1 MAIKLDRAPAPGVG
15 AGMHR
20 FARLMTALALAS
32 GLVACGGKDKKA
44 PAAPG
49 TTEPGQA
56 GMNDGDPSG
65 DPGSPDQP
73 GQPGGQPGD
82 QPGQPGTEPG
92 GQAGTDPATG
102 EPEGPPI
109 VAPNLDPDPRQ
120 AKTQVD
126 EHLKRG
132 NAALQAG
139 SLDPDKAIAEAKA
152 ALAIDATSV
161 DAVVV
166 MAHGYYHKKLYD
178 TAEVILDMLFKER
191 AAAKNNAGV
200 FFVYGLVY
208 DKINEPQK
216 ARVAYEKAVELEPN
230 HLSALTN
237 LGTHQLANKQYREA
251 VRTYEKVSKE
261 RPTAVVWNA
270 LGSAYRGQSADY
282 DPGAGDRANLLRK
295 ADTAYKRAIQADRN
309 FGQAYY
315 NLCLLYL
322 DADPYPGEGGAPMD
336 TLLRLQQ
343 AKKYF
348 DDYKS
353 MPGANTALLAERT
366 KDVDKLI
373 KREEKARQK
382 KAKDKAAPEG

>member
-1 MAIKLDRAPAPGVG
+1 MAIKLDRARPPGVG
-15 AGMHR
+15 ARMHR
-20 FARLMTALALAS
+20 LAHLTSALAVVL
-32 GLVACGGKDKKA
+32 GLGAGLTACGGKDKKA

-49 TTEPGQA
+49 AAEPGQE
-56 GMNDGDPSG
+56 GMNDGDPTG
-65 DPGSPDQP
+65 DPGSP
-73 GQPGGQPGD
+73 GQPGAEPGEPGADGQA
-82 QPGQPGTEPG
+82 GTEPG
-92 GQAGTDPATG
+92 A
-102 EPEGPPI
+102 EPEAPPI
-109 VAPNLDPDPRQ
+109 VAPNLDPDPAQ

-132 NAALQAG
+132 NAALQTG

-200 FFVYGLVY
+200 YFVYGLVY

-216 ARVAYEKAVELEPN
+216 ARVAYEKAVELEPS

-237 LGTHQLANKQYREA
+237 LGTHQLANKQYRDA
-251 VRTYEKVSKE
+251 VRTYEKVSRE
-261 RPTAVVWNA
+261 RQTAAVFNA

-315 NLCLLYL
+315 NLGLLYL

-353 MPGANTALLAERT
+353 MPGANTTLHAERT

-373 KREEKARQK
+373 KREEKARK
-382 KAKDKAAPEG
+382 KNAKEKAAPEG

>member
-1 MAIKLDRAPAPGVG
+1 MATKLDRASATGVG

-20 FARLMTALALAS
+20 FARLMTALALGAA
-32 GLVACGGKDKKA
+32 LVACGGKDKKA

-65 DPGSPDQP
+65 DPGSPDQA
-73 GQPGGQPGD
+73 GG
-82 QPGQPGTEPG
+82 QPGQPGAEPG
-92 GQAGTDPATG
+92 AGGEQAGTDPATG
-102 EPEGPPI
+102 EPEAPPI
-109 VAPNLDPDPRQ
+109 VAPNLDPDPAQ
-120 AKTQVD
+120 AKSQVD

-132 NAALQAG
+132 NAALQAS

-191 AAAKNNAGV
+191 AKAKDNAGV
-200 FFVYGLVY
+200 YFVYGLVY

-237 LGTHQLANKQYREA
+237 LGIHQLANKQYREA
-251 VRTYEKVSKE
+251 VRTYEKVSRE
-261 RPTAVVWNA
+261 RPSAPVWNA

-282 DPGAGDRANLLRK
+282 DPGAADRANLLRK
-295 ADTAYKRAIQADRN
+295 ADTAFKRAIQADRN

-315 NLCLLYL
+315 NLGLLYL

-348 DDYKS
+348 DDYKN
-353 MPGANTALLAERT
+353 MPGASATLHAERT

-373 KREEKARQK
+373 KREEKARK
-382 KAKDKAAPEG
+382 KNAKEKAAPEG

>member
-1 MAIKLDRAPAPGVG
+1 MAIKLDREPRTSVG
-15 AGMHR
+15 AAMPR
-20 FARLMTALALAS
+20 FARIVTALALAA

-49 TTEPGQA
+49 SGQPGQQ
-56 GMNDGDPSG
+56 GVGDGDPTG
-65 DPGSPDQP
+65 DP
-73 GQPGGQPGD
+73 GQPGSEQPGT
-82 QPGQPGTEPG
+82 PGQPGAEPG
-92 GQAGTDPATG
+92 AGGEQAGTDPG
-102 EPEGPPI
+102 EPPPPPI
-109 VAPNLDPDPRQ
+109 VAPNLDPDPGQ
-120 AKTQVD
+120 AKSQVD

-152 ALAIDATSV
+152 ALAVDATSV

-166 MAHGYYHKKLYD
+166 LAHGYYHKKLYD

-191 AAAKNNAGV
+191 AKAKDNAGV
-200 FFVYGLVY
+200 YFVYGLVY

-237 LGTHQLANKQYREA
+237 LGIHQLANKQYREA
-251 VRTYEKVSKE
+251 VRTYEKVSRE
-261 RPTAVVWNA
+261 RPSAPVWNA

-282 DPGAGDRANLLRK
+282 DPGAADRANLLRK
-295 ADTAYKRAIQADRN
+295 ADTAFKRAIQADRN

-315 NLCLLYL
+315 NLGLLYL

-348 DDYKS
+348 DDYKN
-353 MPGANTALLAERT
+353 MPGASATLHAERT

-373 KREEKARQK
+373 KREEKARK
-382 KAKDKAAPEG
+382 KNAKEKAAPEG

>member
-1 MAIKLDRAPAPGVG
+1 MATKLDRASATGVG

-20 FARLMTALALAS
+20 FARLMTALALGAA
-32 GLVACGGKDKKA
+32 LVACGGKDKKS

-65 DPGSPDQP
+65 DPGSPDQTA
-73 GQPGGQPGD
+73 GQPGGQPGA
-82 QPGQPGTEPG
+82 EPG
-92 GQAGTDPATG
+92 AGGEQAGTDPATS
-102 EPEGPPI
+102 EPEAPPI
-109 VAPNLDPDPRQ
+109 VAPNLDPDPAQ
-120 AKTQVD
+120 AKSQVD

-132 NAALQAG
+132 NAALQAS

-191 AAAKNNAGV
+191 TTAKNNAGV

-216 ARVAYEKAVELEPN
+216 ARVAYEKAVELEPG

-237 LGTHQLANKQYREA
+237 LGTHQLANKQYRDA
-251 VRTYEKVSKE
+251 VRTYEKVSRE
-261 RPTAVVWNA
+261 RPSAAVWNA

-315 NLCLLYL
+315 NLGLLYL

-348 DDYKS
+348 DDYKN
-353 MPGANTALLAERT
+353 MPGANTALHAERT

-373 KREEKARQK
+373 KREEKARK
-382 KAKDKAAPEG
+382 KNAKDKAAPEG

>member
-1 MAIKLDRAPAPGVG
+1 VG
-15 AGMHR
+15 
-20 FARLMTALALAS
+20 
-32 GLVACGGKDKKA
+32 
-44 PAAPG
+44 
-49 TTEPGQA
+49 
-56 GMNDGDPSG
+56 DGDPTG
-65 DPGSPDQP
+65 DP
-73 GQPGGQPGD
+73 GQPGADQPGT
-82 QPGQPGTEPG
+82 PGQPGADPG
-92 GQAGTDPATG
+92 AGGEQAGTDPG
-102 EPEGPPI
+102 EPAPPPI
-109 VAPNLDPDPRQ
+109 VAPNLDPDPAQ
-120 AKTQVD
+120 AKSQVD

-139 SLDPDKAIAEAKA
+139 TLDPDKAIAEAKA
-152 ALAIDATSV
+152 ALAVDATSV

-166 MAHGYYHKKLYD
+166 LAHGYYHKKLYD

-191 AAAKNNAGV
+191 AKAKDNAGV
-200 FFVYGLVY
+200 YFVYGLVY

-237 LGTHQLANKQYREA
+237 LGIHQLANKQYREA
-251 VRTYEKVSKE
+251 VRTYEKVSRE
-261 RPTAVVWNA
+261 RPSAPVWNA

-282 DPGAGDRANLLRK
+282 DPGAADRANLLRK
-295 ADTAYKRAIQADRN
+295 ADTAFKRAIQADRN

-315 NLCLLYL
+315 NLGLLYL

-348 DDYKS
+348 DDYKN
-353 MPGANTALLAERT
+353 MPGASATLYAERT

-373 KREEKARQK
+373 KREEKARK
-382 KAKDKAAPEG
+382 KNAKEKAAPEG